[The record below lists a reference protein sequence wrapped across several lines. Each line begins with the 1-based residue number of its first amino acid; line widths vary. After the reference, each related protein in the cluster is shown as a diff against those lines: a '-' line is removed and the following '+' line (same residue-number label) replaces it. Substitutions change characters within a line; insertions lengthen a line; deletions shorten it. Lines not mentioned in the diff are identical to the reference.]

1 MAIPLVDLT
10 AQYESIKQEVDEAVA
25 DVMRCACF
33 VGGEQVEAFEAA
45 FASYCGTRYSV
56 GVSSGTDALRIA
68 LQSLGIGQ
76 GDEVI
81 TAPNTFMATAS
92 AIVAV
97 GATPVFVDIDPASY
111 TIDPELIE
119 RALTPMTKA
128 IIPVHL
134 YGQAADMGPIMDIAR
149 RYNLHVIED
158 AAQAHGAEYNGRR
171 VGSIGHLAC
180 FSFYPAK
187 NLGAYGDGG
196 AITTSNETLA
206 KRIQRLRDH
215 GRVSK
220 YVHAE
225 IGSNS
230 RLDTLQAAV
239 LTIKLGHLDR
249 WNGRRQLAAQW
260 YASELSDANVALPEL
275 MRGRTHVYHLYV
287 VQTDTRDRCCTHF
300 DAMNIATGVH
310 YPLPLHLQPALAYL
324 QYHEGDLPRAERAA
338 GRILSLPMF
347 PELTRGQVA
356 SVAAAL
362 RLATGVAPGHR
373 DDPAQTAVLDS
384 WTGTPGRTVDEQDKR
399 VGGRPN

>member
-1 MAIPLVDLT
+1 
-10 AQYESIKQEVDEAVA
+10 
-25 DVMRCACF
+25 
-33 VGGEQVEAFEAA
+33 
-45 FASYCGTRYSV
+45 
-56 GVSSGTDALRIA
+56 
-68 LQSLGIGQ
+68 
-76 GDEVI
+76 
-81 TAPNTFMATAS
+81 
-92 AIVAV
+92 
-97 GATPVFVDIDPASY
+97 
-111 TIDPELIE
+111 
-119 RALTPMTKA
+119 
-128 IIPVHL
+128 
-134 YGQAADMGPIMDIAR
+134 AADMGPIMDIAH

-239 LTIKLGHLDR
+239 LTIKLGYLDR

-287 VQTDTRDRCCTHF
+287 VQTDTRD
-300 DAMNIATGVH
+300 
-310 YPLPLHLQPALAYL
+310 
-324 QYHEGDLPRAERAA
+324 
-338 GRILSLPMF
+338 
-347 PELTRGQVA
+347 
-356 SVAAAL
+356 
-362 RLATGVAPGHR
+362 
-373 DDPAQTAVLDS
+373 
-384 WTGTPGRTVDEQDKR
+384 
-399 VGGRPN
+399 